1 MYNSNKHFR
10 RFLTCVNIPFLDI
23 QRQYASLKDEI
34 ESATSEVFREGA
46 YSGGPFVDAF
56 EAAFASYCGTGF
68 AEGLSSGTDAL
79 HLAVRSLG
87 IGPGDEVI
95 VPANTFVA
103 TAWGVSHAGAT
114 PVFADCDPDTW
125 TIDPSSIETRI
136 TGKTKAV
143 IGVHLYGQPFD
154 FDSVAEVA
162 ERHGLSVIEDCAQAV
177 GALYKGKRA
186 GGLGIAGCFSFYPG
200 KNLGAYGEAGG
211 ITTNERSIDER
222 VRSLRNHGSAKK
234 YYHDEIG
241 FNMRMDGIHGAVLSL
256 KLKYI
261 DSWNEKRRVIA
272 KRYRDGIRN
281 PLLRFQK
288 TPDWAVHVYHLF
300 VAVTADRERFKKY
313 LEEKGIYPG
322 IHYPVPCH
330 LQKAYAHLGYG
341 KGDFPNAEALSVGCL
356 SLPIFPELTDDEI
369 EAVIEAANG
378 YAG

>member
-34 ESATSEVFREGA
+34 ESATSEVFREGV

-56 EAAFASYCGTGF
+56 EAAFASYCGAGF

-136 TGKTKAV
+136 TARTKAV
-143 IGVHLYGQPFD
+143 IGVHLYGQAFD
-154 FDSVAEVA
+154 FDVVAEVA

-177 GALYKGKRA
+177 GALYKGRRT
-186 GGLGIAGCFSFYPG
+186 GSLGVAGCFSFYPG

-211 ITTNERSIDER
+211 ITTNDPAIDER
-222 VRSLRNHGSAKK
+222 VRSLRNHGSTKK

-272 KRYRDGIRN
+272 RRYRDGIRN
-281 PLLRFQK
+281 PLLKFQK
-288 TPDWAVHVYHLF
+288 TPDWAEHVYHLF
-300 VAVTADRERFKKY
+300 VTMTADRERFKKY

-330 LQKAYAHLGYG
+330 LQKAYAHLGYRLG
-341 KGDFPNAEALSVGCL
+341 AFPNAEALSAGCL